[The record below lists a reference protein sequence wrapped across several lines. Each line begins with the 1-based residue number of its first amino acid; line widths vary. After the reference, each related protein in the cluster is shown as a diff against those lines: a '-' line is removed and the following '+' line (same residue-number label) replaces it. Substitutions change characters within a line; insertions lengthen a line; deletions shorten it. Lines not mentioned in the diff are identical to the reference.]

1 MWKSYGGKEEAQL
14 TDQEA
19 ESLLMGPS
27 FRHRVVKDETENGDK
42 GYTPR
47 GNECSLVSRC

>member
-19 ESLLMGPS
+19 ESLQMGP
-27 FRHRVVKDETENGDK
+27 RVLDTA
-42 GYTPR
+42 
-47 GNECSLVSRC
+47 